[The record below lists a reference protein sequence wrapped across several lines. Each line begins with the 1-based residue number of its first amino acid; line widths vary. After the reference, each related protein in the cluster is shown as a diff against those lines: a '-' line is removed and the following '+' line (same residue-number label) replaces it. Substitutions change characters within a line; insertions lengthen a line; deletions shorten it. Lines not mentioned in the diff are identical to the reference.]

1 MAAARQQ
8 ELVTARRRF
17 WTGHLQGWKQSGL
30 SQAEYCRRQH
40 LSAATFGWWKTRLTA
55 LTLEGSPAVSTSR
68 AGGKDRCFVEL
79 AVAGGG
85 TGPTAAEKVYEIIL
99 ASGRQLRLGRHFE
112 PERVR
117 QLLRVLEDGC

>member
-8 ELVTARRRF
+8 GLVTARRRF

-40 LSAATFGWWKTRLTA
+40 LSAAAFGWWKTRLTA
-55 LTLEGSPAVSTSR
+55 LTLGASPGVSASR
-68 AGGKDRCFVEL
+68 AGGKDHGFVEL
-79 AVAGGG
+79 AVAGGD
-85 TGPTAAEKVYEIIL
+85 TRATAAERLYEIIL
-99 ASGRQLRLGRHFE
+99 PSGRQLRLGRRFE
-112 PERVR
+112 PEQVR